1 MKERP
6 KALTKATKKKGP
18 IRNINETVQ
27 KKTRKK
33 KKSIKGVIVRP
44 GAITNF
50 LYNGFIRV
58 TTKKILL
65 DAMKKLKKN
74 ELKNSIA
81 TLLPLLDEKS
91 RASILRKFWRETKPG
106 LSPQDKVDLLMEER
120 FARSVNLLEKR
131 KNNPFLI

>member
-1 MKERP
+1 MKGRD
-6 KALTKATKKKGP
+6 KAVTKVTKKKVP
-18 IRNINETVQ
+18 IRNINETGQ

-106 LSPQDKVDLLMEER
+106 LSPQDKVDLLMG
-120 FARSVNLLEKR
+120 R
-131 KNNPFLI
+131 KIRKISESAGKKKK